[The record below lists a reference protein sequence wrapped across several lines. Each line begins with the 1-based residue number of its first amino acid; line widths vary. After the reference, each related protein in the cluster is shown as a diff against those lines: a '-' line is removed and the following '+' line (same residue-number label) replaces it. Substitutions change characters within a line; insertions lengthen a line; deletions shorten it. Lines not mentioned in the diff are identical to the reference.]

1 MKLLSRIF
9 IMLFTLTFVFSST
22 IAMGAD
28 LNTPS
33 DMAALQELNISM
45 SGEPSTLD
53 FSFSA
58 TSADIDVYNYI
69 MEGLTRNSSKGMADP
84 GIASSWE
91 ISEDGK
97 VWTFH
102 LRDAKWSDGVE
113 VTAQQFKDGWLRALN
128 PEKPSNY
135 AFSMFDIL
143 NAEDY
148 STGKV
153 ASEAV
158 GIAVINSKALKV
170 TLKTPITYFD
180 SLVSMPVFSPIRLDR
195 LSENGQYN
203 TDKAKLVSNGPF
215 FLSSWDT
222 GKSIVFEKNPEYWD
236 NSHIYL
242 KKFTG
247 YIFSDITYMDK
258 IDMYQKGSLDVLDYV
273 DSTSYKAIGKNNIQ
287 SYLDGSVWYLSYNCS
302 DKVLKNKNIRKA
314 LSYSIDR
321 TKFLN
326 GAYPLRKYLPATAIV
341 SPEAIPDPIAG
352 TFRAAAPSLFKDHD
366 SAAAKEFFKQG
377 LSELNIKKLPTITL
391 LVNKTVLG
399 IQGGDILAATWK
411 STLGIK
417 VAVKAVTQ
425 EERLQKLSASKYQI
439 TLDGWGPDYP
449 DPMTYLNIFTTS
461 NPMSYANYSNPDYD
475 ALVQSAKATVGK
487 TEKFEIMH
495 RAEALLMEDM
505 PVCPLYFRKSNYS
518 VKGYVA
524 NVESGAFAPN
534 INFLHSYIR
543 VH

>member
-1 MKLLSRIF
+1 LKLLRRIF

-28 LNTPS
+28 LNAPS

-113 VTAQQFKDGWLRALN
+113 VTAQQYKDGWLRALN

-148 STGKV
+148 SNGKV

-180 SLVSMPVFSPIRLDR
+180 SLVSMPVFSPIRLGL

-242 KKFTG
+242 KKVTG

-326 GAYPLRKYLPATAIV
+326 GAYPLRKYLPATAVV
-341 SPEAIPDPIAG
+341 SPEAIPDPISG

-417 VAVKAVTQ
+417 VVVKAVTQ

-495 RAEALLMEDM
+495 RAESLLMEDM